1 MDNNKN
7 IAKNTLFLYFRMLLI
22 MLVSLY
28 TSRVI
33 LKTLGVEDFG
43 LYNIIGGIIILFSFF
58 NSAVTSATQRFLS
71 FELGRKKLDS
81 FQKIIN
87 LSLLTYIA
95 LSLIIIFLSETIGL
109 WFLNNKMTIP
119 DNKLYEANWVF
130 QLSILTFILGLL
142 RTPYNAAIIA
152 HERMSFYAF
161 VSIIE
166 VILKLLIVYLLIYLS
181 SNKLIMYALLVACVV
196 FLINI
201 FYVVYCF
208 TNFKECRFRYCWDYN
223 TFKKLLSFSG
233 WSMFGSLATVSSNQG
248 VNIVMNLF
256 YGVTINA
263 AMGISHQVAQAVNQF
278 ITNFQIAF
286 NPQITKSYASGNFS
300 YLNSLTEHS
309 AKLSFFIMMVLSIPL
324 ILGMDL
330 ILNIWLDTVP
340 PYTSIFCK
348 LTIISYLID
357 TLSAPLYMT
366 VQATGKIKKYQMCVS
381 SIFLL
386 NIVLSYI
393 LFKIGLSPEYALYVK
408 IFISITLLIYRIIFI
423 HSALKLPIRNY
434 ILNTTIRP
442 IIIFLSTLYLS
453 SFIYTLNTNIYISII
468 KLVGIGILSI
478 LVVYVF
484 GLSISEKNFITS
496 IIKSKIKR

>member
-1 MDNNKN
+1 
-7 IAKNTLFLYFRMLLI
+7 
-22 MLVSLY
+22 
-28 TSRVI
+28 
-33 LKTLGVEDFG
+33 
-43 LYNIIGGIIILFSFF
+43 
-58 NSAVTSATQRFLS
+58 
-71 FELGRKKLDS
+71 
-81 FQKIIN
+81 
-87 LSLLTYIA
+87 
-95 LSLIIIFLSETIGL
+95 
-109 WFLNNKMTIP
+109 MTIP

-300 YLNSLTEHS
+300 YLNSLIEHS

-408 IFISITLLIYRIIFI
+408 IFISITLLI
-423 HSALKLPIRNY
+423 
-434 ILNTTIRP
+434 
-442 IIIFLSTLYLS
+442 
-453 SFIYTLNTNIYISII
+453 
-468 KLVGIGILSI
+468 
-478 LVVYVF
+478 
-484 GLSISEKNFITS
+484 
-496 IIKSKIKR
+496 

>member
-1 MDNNKN
+1 
-7 IAKNTLFLYFRMLLI
+7 
-22 MLVSLY
+22 
-28 TSRVI
+28 
-33 LKTLGVEDFG
+33 
-43 LYNIIGGIIILFSFF
+43 
-58 NSAVTSATQRFLS
+58 
-71 FELGRKKLDS
+71 
-81 FQKIIN
+81 
-87 LSLLTYIA
+87 
-95 LSLIIIFLSETIGL
+95 
-109 WFLNNKMTIP
+109 MTIP

-300 YLNSLTEHS
+300 YLNSLIEHS

-366 VQATGKIKKYQMCVS
+366 VQATGK
-381 SIFLL
+381 
-386 NIVLSYI
+386 
-393 LFKIGLSPEYALYVK
+393 
-408 IFISITLLIYRIIFI
+408 
-423 HSALKLPIRNY
+423 
-434 ILNTTIRP
+434 
-442 IIIFLSTLYLS
+442 
-453 SFIYTLNTNIYISII
+453 
-468 KLVGIGILSI
+468 
-478 LVVYVF
+478 
-484 GLSISEKNFITS
+484 
-496 IIKSKIKR
+496 

>member
-1 MDNNKN
+1 
-7 IAKNTLFLYFRMLLI
+7 
-22 MLVSLY
+22 
-28 TSRVI
+28 
-33 LKTLGVEDFG
+33 
-43 LYNIIGGIIILFSFF
+43 
-58 NSAVTSATQRFLS
+58 
-71 FELGRKKLDS
+71 
-81 FQKIIN
+81 
-87 LSLLTYIA
+87 
-95 LSLIIIFLSETIGL
+95 
-109 WFLNNKMTIP
+109 
-119 DNKLYEANWVF
+119 
-130 QLSILTFILGLL
+130 
-142 RTPYNAAIIA
+142 
-152 HERMSFYAF
+152 
-161 VSIIE
+161 
-166 VILKLLIVYLLIYLS
+166 
-181 SNKLIMYALLVACVV
+181 
-196 FLINI
+196 
-201 FYVVYCF
+201 
-208 TNFKECRFRYCWDYN
+208 
-223 TFKKLLSFSG
+223 
-233 WSMFGSLATVSSNQG
+233 
-248 VNIVMNLF
+248 
-256 YGVTINA
+256 
-263 AMGISHQVAQAVNQF
+263 MGISHQVAQAVNQF

-300 YLNSLTEHS
+300 YLNSLIEHS